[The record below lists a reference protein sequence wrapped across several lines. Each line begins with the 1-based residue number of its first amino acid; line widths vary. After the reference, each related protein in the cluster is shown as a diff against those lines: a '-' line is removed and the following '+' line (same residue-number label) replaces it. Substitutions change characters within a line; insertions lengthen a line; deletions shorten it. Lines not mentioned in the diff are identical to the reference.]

1 MSNTPEE
8 LFAAEQK
15 QSEID
20 HHVPT
25 AGAMVNHIVSNFTVL
40 DAKLHQVRWYVK
52 GLSAPAIQTV
62 YTQLIQENRD
72 HYDEIGDL
80 LLDENEKPASTTD
93 EYSEYSMIG
102 ENGKNK
108 YFTAEAMVGETV
120 QDFVTQNLFVD
131 RAIKLAEKENRPT
144 LRNAME
150 KLRGDDNHEIRVL
163 QSLVGNDAGEGL
175 EDDDEDDE
183 D

>member
-1 MSNTPEE
+1 MSKTPEE

-15 QSEID
+15 QADID

-40 DAKLHQVRWYVK
+40 DAKLHQTTWYVK
-52 GLSAPAIQTV
+52 GLSAPAIRQV
-62 YTQLIQENRD
+62 YQALIEDNRR
-72 HYDEIGDL
+72 HYDEVGEL
-80 LLDENEKPASTTD
+80 LLDENEKPSSTTA

-108 YFTAEAMVGETV
+108 YFSADEMVSETV

-131 RAIKLAEKENRPT
+131 RAIKLAEKESRPA
-144 LRNAME
+144 LRSYME
-150 KLRGDDNHEIRVL
+150 QLRGGDNHAIRVL
-163 QSLVGNDAGEGL
+163 QGLVGNAAGDGL
-175 EDDDEDDE
+175 EEDDEDD